1 MNKKVIVIS
10 IVITVLLNGAF
21 FLVYSNN
28 NTNENVMYQIAKQN
42 GYDGSKED
50 WIQGVLAAKGEKGE
64 KGDTGATGATGPAGP
79 IGATGA
85 QGLQGIQGI
94 QGIQGVQGEKGD
106 KGDTGATGATGPAG
120 ADGISPVL
128 YYGAFY
134 DTTSQTNPAANT
146 ARAMQL
152 NEVTNGVNGVIADG
166 VSVVDGSKVTIANAG
181 VYNIQFSAQLS
192 KTSNGVDPVNIWLS
206 KNGTAMNN
214 TSTQFSVAQDTKKFV
229 AAWNFV
235 VDAVAGDNFELM
247 WLSPDTTMQILYVP
261 GQTING
267 YDIPAVPSLILTV
280 TQVK

>member
-10 IVITVLLNGAF
+10 IVITILLNIVF

-28 NTNENVMYQIAKQN
+28 STNENIMYQIAKQN
-42 GYDGSKED
+42 GYEGSKED

-64 KGDTGATGATGPAGP
+64 KGNTGATGATGPAGP

-85 QGLQGIQGI
+85 QGLQGVQGT
-94 QGIQGVQGEKGD
+94 QGVQGEKGD

-134 DTTSQTNPAANT
+134 DTTSKTNPVANT
-146 ARAMQL
+146 ARAMRL
-152 NEVTNGVNGVIADG
+152 NQVTNGVNGVIADG
-166 VSVVDGSKVTIANAG
+166 VSVVDGSKITIANAG

-192 KTSNGVDPVNIWLS
+192 KTDNGTDPVNIWLS
-206 KNGTAMNN
+206 KNGTSMNN
-214 TSTQFSVAQDTKKFV
+214 TNTQFSVEADTKKFV

-235 VDAVAGDNFELM
+235 VDAAAGDYFELM
-247 WLSPDTTMQILYVP
+247 WLSPDIAMQILYVP
-261 GQTING
+261 EQTING
-267 YDIPAVPSLILTV
+267 YDIPAIPSLILAV
-280 TQVK
+280 TQAR